1 MKLFLN
7 VNGGNG
13 REGRDEGEEGG
24 EYEKSAF
31 FFFPCHSDKTF
42 AFLEEMCLLPPLGA
56 RTSRFFCDFF
66 F

>member
-24 EYEKSAF
+24 EYEKPAF
-31 FFFPCHSDKTF
+31 FFFPVTQIRHLHS
-42 AFLEEMCLLPPLGA
+42 
-56 RTSRFFCDFF
+56 
-66 F
+66 